1 MEHQNNEQEHKVLL
15 NPEKTVVQYT
25 DNIFMTSNGFGIVID
40 FGQKIGQGDS
50 TQIISRI
57 GMSREHAKRFL
68 AELGK
73 MIAMTEG
80 SSQTDEKQH

>member
-1 MEHQNNEQEHKVLL
+1 MDKQNQKEEQNVNL
-15 NPEKTVVQYT
+15 NPETTPVQYT
-25 DNIFMTSNGFGIVID
+25 DNIFMSSNEFGIVID
-40 FGQKIGQGDS
+40 FGQKIGPTHN
-50 TQIISRI
+50 TQITSRI

-80 SSQTDEKQH
+80 SSQTQEKKH